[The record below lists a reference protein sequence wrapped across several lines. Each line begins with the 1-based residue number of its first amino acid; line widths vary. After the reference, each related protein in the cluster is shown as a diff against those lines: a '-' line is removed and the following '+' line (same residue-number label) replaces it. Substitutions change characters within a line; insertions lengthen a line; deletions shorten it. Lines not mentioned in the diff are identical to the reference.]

1 LNDALN
7 SLVADLQPTSPR
19 RPAVEAGVVAG
30 LCLAELLVWLLMN
43 QARPDLMHAMM
54 TTPALWWKLI
64 SFGLIAALALATTV
78 ASLDPSVSPR
88 LGLSL
93 VALAVLAY
101 LGVGAFMSVPVS
113 ESDVIRRLNWRE
125 GEYCLTHAI
134 PLSAPVMI
142 GLGYLMKRAAP
153 THLAA
158 TGAAAGVTAAAWGAF
173 VFTFNCTQDD
183 YFYVMVWYTFACVIS
198 TVIALAVLPRFARW

>member
-1 LNDALN
+1 LNDVLN
-7 SLVADLQPTSPR
+7 SLVADLRPTSPR
-19 RPAVEAGVVAG
+19 RPVVEAGVVAG
-30 LCLAELLVWLLMN
+30 LCLAELLVWLLMK

-88 LGLSL
+88 LGLGL
-93 VALAVLAY
+93 IVLAILAY
-101 LGVGAFMSVPVS
+101 LAVGAVMSVPVG
-113 ESDVIRRLNWRE
+113 ETDIVRRLNWRE
-125 GEYCLTHAI
+125 GEYCLSHAV

-153 THLAA
+153 TRLVA
-158 TGAAAGVTAAAWGAF
+158 TSAAAGVTAAAWGAF

-183 YFYVMVWYTFACVIS
+183 FFYVMVWYTFACVIS
-198 TVIALAVLPRFARW
+198 TAIALALLPRLARW